1 VAVASADVY
10 QMVDGTVG
18 LCVLYLEH
26 VMVHVCRQ
34 AAALLA
40 RKQKWEDLEKAVGKC
55 CVSHLLL
62 EDRELGRDAR
72 RLSCIWTMYMDVSV
86 VCACVRVL

>member
-1 VAVASADVY
+1 VASADVY
-10 QMVDGTVG
+10 QMVDGTLG
-18 LCVLYLEH
+18 LCVLCLEH

-62 EDRELGRDAR
+62 EDRELGRDALC
-72 RLSCIWTMYMDVSV
+72 LSCIWTMYMDVSV